1 MRLVLEELDASN
13 RAEYLAYCE
22 AHGREHDESYVP
34 GPSWKGAPE
43 EPGFLLRERPE
54 TGEGAGAVAGVL
66 GLMLK
71 TSMLA
76 AGRARVAILHSTLGP
91 GKGGEE
97 AYGLLLGAAQNL
109 ADAAV
114 AGPAAEAEGIAV
126 QDGARDA
133 GRRKAPYL
141 YLFLPTGIGFP
152 TSFLKESG
160 FVVDRVAYSML
171 RPGLGCEEPRF
182 PEGYRLERLD
192 GADLEGIAEFTAV
205 RNRNFREVDGAV
217 DARAEDWIETIRG
230 ADEGGSAALLLRSPE
245 GSPCGT
251 IFAER
256 DEEDGSWFIA
266 AVSVDAEHRG
276 KGLGRSLL
284 RASLRLGGSMGFS
297 AASLSVNESNKKAL
311 ELYLSEGFRVD
322 KSMDSLR
329 RPTAALEH

>member
-1 MRLVLEELDASN
+1 MRLVLERLEASN

-43 EPGFLLRERPE
+43 EPGFLLRAGSEAGNEAGIPV
-54 TGEGAGAVAGVL
+54 GAL

-71 TSMLA
+71 PSMLA
-76 AGRARVAILHSTLGP
+76 AGRARVAILHSTLRP
-91 GKGGEE
+91 GHGGEE
-97 AYGLLLGAAQNL
+97 AYALLLDAAQDL
-109 ADAAV
+109 V
-114 AGPAAEAEGIAV
+114 EK
-126 QDGARDA
+126 ARPGDES
-133 GRRKAPYL
+133 PYL

-152 TSFLKESG
+152 TSFLTASG
-160 FVVDRVAYSML
+160 FVVDRVAYAML
-171 RPGLGCEEPRF
+171 RPSLKCEEPAL
-182 PEGYRLERLD
+182 PEGYRLESLG

-205 RNRNFREVDGAV
+205 RNRNFREVDGSV
-217 DARAEDWIETIRG
+217 DARTEDWIEMIRD
-230 ADEGGSAALLLRSPE
+230 ADPSASAALLLRSPE
-245 GSPCGT
+245 GRPCGT

-276 KGLGRSLL
+276 RGLGRSLL
-284 RASLRLGGSMGFS
+284 RASLRLGESMGFS
-297 AASLSVNESNKKAL
+297 AASLSVNASNTKAL

-329 RPTAALEH
+329 RPGAGPIR